1 MLPLRFHSLFI
12 LGPLLLLM
20 LERLSFFLL
29 HLLTS
34 CSILL
39 FAPVGVVGGVCVCV
53 CVAYISFPRFP
64 SPLITNHLLSVN
76 LIPSHWLSLALF
88 NSQELSAA
96 VSMSVHL
103 PHVLVMLQFLLL
115 PLHLHSLLFAPV
127 GMVGCVCVCV
137 AFISCPWLPS
147 PLVNYHRLSVNL
159 ISSHWLS
166 LALFNSQELS
176 LAVGMCVHL
185 PHVLAM
191 LQFLLLPLRIHSLPL
206 LCPILLVILEHL
218 LSCL

>member
-115 PLHLHSLLFAPV
+115 PFYLKSLSLLSLLLLHPLAFCSILLLTPV
-127 GMVGCVCVCV
+127 GV
-137 AFISCPWLPS
+137 
-147 PLVNYHRLSVNL
+147 
-159 ISSHWLS
+159 
-166 LALFNSQELS
+166 
-176 LAVGMCVHL
+176 
-185 PHVLAM
+185 
-191 LQFLLLPLRIHSLPL
+191 
-206 LCPILLVILEHL
+206 
-218 LSCL
+218 